1 MKQRSKNRRR
11 RDSLARRTTCS
22 ACVFALLAAQAAPP
36 VLAGPYEQA
45 RRIYERLDGVPP
57 SATVLQMMANDISNN
72 TGGNGLLAAAEIATQ
87 YSSNPAQDYGKDFY
101 DVTLKEFINPWTN
114 RNQSAF
120 VPFNDYTATV
130 IGMIRDDI
138 PFNTVL
144 SANILYTVNA
154 PSLPAVSPANN
165 NHYATAEANG
175 VDFSTAL
182 TQTTQT
188 AAYGTPSQGVSGVW
202 TTRAGAAAYFVLGTN
217 RAQFRFTMLNYLCH
231 DMQLV
236 MDNTRPTDRVRQDVA
251 RSPGGDSRVFL
262 DNCAGCHSGMD
273 PMAQAFA
280 YYDFNSTTGQMVY
293 AQGQVQPKYVKN
305 PQNFPW
311 GFVTTDDSWSNRWR
325 TGPNADLGWDS
336 NLPGTGQGAAALGQE
351 LENTT
356 AFANCQVVKVFQTVC
371 MRSPVSSTD
380 QATVT
385 SIQALFV
392 QSNYD
397 LKQVF
402 QQSAAACAGS

>member
-1 MKQRSKNRRR
+1 MKRESETRRRNQRSVQ
-11 RDSLARRTTCS
+11 RTTAVAG
-22 ACVFALLAAQAAPP
+22 ACALALLSVRLAPP
-36 VLAGPYEQA
+36 AHADAYSQA
-45 RRIYERLDGVPP
+45 RRIYSRLAGVPP
-57 SATVLQMMANDISNN
+57 SSTVLNMMANDILSQP
-72 TGGNGLLAAAEIATQ
+72 GQAGLLAAAAIATDPK
-87 YSSNPAQDYGKDFY
+87 YAPDFY

-114 RNQSAF
+114 RNQSPF

-154 PSLPAVSPANN
+154 PSLNLPAPSPANN
-165 NHYATAEANG
+165 DHYATAEADG

-182 TQTTQT
+182 QQTSQT
-188 AAYGTPSQGVSGVW
+188 AAYGTPSQGVAGVW

-231 DMQLV
+231 DMQTV
-236 MDNTRPTDRVRQDVA
+236 MDNTRPSDRVRQDVA

-262 DNCAGCHSGMD
+262 NNCAGCHTGMD

-280 YYDFNSTTGQMVY
+280 YYDFSTTTNQLVY
-293 AQGQVQPKYVKN
+293 TQGQVQPKYVKN

-311 GFVTTDDSWSNRWR
+311 GFVTPDDTWSNRWR
-325 TGPNADLGWDS
+325 TGPNADLGWDPS
-336 NLPGTGQGAAALGQE
+336 LPGYGEGAASLGTE

-356 AFANCQVVKVFQTVC
+356 AFANCQVVKVFQAVC
-371 MRSPVSSTD
+371 LRAPTSTTD

-385 SIQALFV
+385 NIQAIFT

>member
-1 MKQRSKNRRR
+1 MKHRAENRRR
-11 RDSLARRTTCS
+11 REGLAQRATCG
-22 ACVFALLAAQAAPP
+22 ACVFALLAGQVAPP
-36 VLAGPYEQA
+36 AFAGAYEQA

-57 SATVLQMMANDISNN
+57 SASVLQTMASDIS
-72 TGGNGLLAAAEIATQ
+72 TQPGQAGLLAAAVVATT
-87 YSSNPAQDYGKDFY
+87 PATAPDFY

-114 RNQSAF
+114 RNQSPF

-130 IGMIRDDI
+130 IGMIRDGVA
-138 PFNTVL
+138 FNTVL

-154 PSLPAVSPANN
+154 SGLPAPSPANN
-165 NHYATAEANG
+165 DHYATAEANG

-182 TQTTQT
+182 QRTTQT
-188 AAYGTPSQGVSGVW
+188 AVYGTPAQAVAGVW

-217 RAQFRFTMLNYLCH
+217 RAQFRFTMRNFLCR

-236 MDNTRPTDRVRQDVA
+236 MDNTRPTDRIRQDVA

-262 DNCAGCHSGMD
+262 NNCAGCHSGMD

-280 YYDFNSTTGQMVY
+280 YYDFSTTTNQLVY
-293 AQGQVQPKYVKN
+293 TPGQVQPKYVKN

-311 GFVTTDDSWSNRWR
+311 GFVTPNDDWSNRWR
-325 TGPNADLGWDS
+325 SGPNADLGWDPS
-336 NLPGTGQGAAALGQE
+336 LPGSGEGAASLGQE

-356 AFANCQVVKVFQTVC
+356 AFANCQVVKVFQAVC
-371 MRSPVSSTD
+371 LRAPTSSAD
-380 QATVT
+380 QTT
-385 SIQALFV
+385 ITNIQALFV
-392 QSNYD
+392 QSGYD

-402 QQSAAACAGS
+402 QQSAAACAGT

>member
-1 MKQRSKNRRR
+1 MKQRSKYRPR
-11 RDSLARRTTCS
+11 RDGLAQRATCS

-36 VLAGPYEQA
+36 VFAGPYEQA
-45 RRIYERLDGVPP
+45 RRIYERLAGVPP
-57 SATVLQMMANDISNN
+57 SAAVLQKMANDIISQPGQ
-72 TGGNGLLAAAEIATQ
+72 TGLLAAAAVATDPQ
-87 YSSNPAQDYGKDFY
+87 YAPDFY

-154 PSLPAVSPANN
+154 PNLPAPSAAND

-188 AAYGTPSQGVSGVW
+188 AVYGTPAQGVSGVW

-280 YYDFNSTTGQMVY
+280 YYDFNTTTNQMVY
-293 AQGQVQPKYVKN
+293 APGQVQPKYVKN

-311 GFVTTDDSWSNRWR
+311 GFVTPDDSWSNRWR

-336 NLPGTGQGAAALGQE
+336 SLPGSGQGAAALGQE

>member
-11 RDSLARRTTCS
+11 RDGLAQRATCS

-45 RRIYERLDGVPP
+45 RRIYERLAGVPP
-57 SATVLQMMANDISNN
+57 SATVLQMMANDIISQP
-72 TGGNGLLAAAEIATQ
+72 GQAGLVAAAAIATNPQ
-87 YSSNPAQDYGKDFY
+87 YAPDFY

-154 PSLPAVSPANN
+154 PNLPAVSPANN
-165 NHYATAEANG
+165 DHYATAEANG

-188 AAYGTPSQGVSGVW
+188 AAYGTPAQGVSGVW

-236 MDNTRPTDRVRQDVA
+236 MDNTRPTDRIRQDVA

-280 YYDFNSTTGQMVY
+280 YYDFNTTTNEMVY
-293 AQGQVQPKYVKN
+293 TQGQVQPKYVKN

-311 GFVTTDDSWSNRWR
+311 GFVTPDDSWSNRWR
-325 TGPNADLGWDS
+325 TGPNADLGWS
-336 NLPGTGQGAAALGQE
+336 SSLPGSGEGAAALGQE

-371 MRSPVSSTD
+371 MRSPVNSTD

>member
-1 MKQRSKNRRR
+1 MKHRSKNRRHR
-11 RDSLARRTTCS
+11 ESLARRASCG
-22 ACVFALLAAQAAPP
+22 ACAFALLAAQLSPAA
-36 VLAGPYEQA
+36 LAGPYEQA
-45 RRIYERLDGVPP
+45 RRIYMRLAGVPP
-57 SATVLQMMANDISNN
+57 SATVLQMMESKIASEP
-72 TGGNGLLAAAEIATQ
+72 GQQGLLDAAVIATEPQ
-87 YSSNPAQDYGKDFY
+87 YAPDFY

-114 RNQSAF
+114 RNQSPF

-154 PSLPAVSPANN
+154 PGLPSPSPANN
-165 NHYATAEANG
+165 NHYATAEADG

-182 TQTTQT
+182 QQTTQT
-188 AAYGTPSQGVSGVW
+188 AAYGTPAQGVAGVW
-202 TTRAGAAAYFVLGTN
+202 TTHTGAAAYFVLGTN

-231 DMQLV
+231 DMQTV
-236 MDNTRPTDRVRQDVA
+236 MDNTRPTDRIRQDVA

-280 YYDFNSTTGQMVY
+280 YYDFNTTTNQMVY
-293 AQGQVQPKYVKN
+293 TAGQVQPKYVKN

-311 GFVTTDDSWSNRWR
+311 GFVTPNDDWSNRWR
-325 TGPNADLGWDS
+325 TGPNADLGWDAS
-336 NLPGTGQGAAALGQE
+336 LPGSGEGAASLGQE

-356 AFANCQVVKVFQTVC
+356 AFANCQVVKVFQAVC
-371 MRSPVSSTD
+371 MRNPTSSAD
-380 QATVT
+380 QTTIAN
-385 SIQALFV
+385 IQALFI